1 MAFSIFGK
9 TIGFSRKTESKP
21 AAGKG
26 PAASP
31 PQRPSAS
38 PPEDPRSE
46 LDFISYSPP
55 PRSQLPGP
63 EVRSAARAA
72 EPKASA
78 PSAAAP
84 AASERA
90 ASIIEDTVILFAN
103 GQVEQAFATLSRSV
117 REESLGGLA
126 LQGWLMLFDLYQH
139 LGMAAEFEVHALK
152 FSGRFERSPPT
163 WLEPPEHRDAA
174 LDPTDIGS
182 FTLSGVLSKESAP
195 ELEKLRS
202 TAVARPAVRVE
213 CGELESLDGPG
224 CRLLRDALL
233 SLRASGKE
241 VLLSGEAKL
250 LRLLENACR
259 PKRIETDRAV
269 WALLLEIYRIL
280 DFKDKFEE
288 AAVNYAVTFEVSPP
302 SWESKPE
309 AEAKRAAPARPLE
322 VADHALA
329 LSGELTGASDDLAR
343 QLRDWAAANN
353 MLVIDISQVRR
364 VDFVTAGLMFK
375 VLSKLS
381 KDGTTIQIRGAS
393 ELIHALFRIMGID
406 KVARIIP
413 RK

>member
-1 MAFSIFGK
+1 MVFSIFGK
-9 TIGFSRKTESKP
+9 TIGFSRKTEDKP
-21 AAGKG
+21 AGRA
-26 PAASP
+26 PAAKPKPAPEKPLDAPKGEELLDFSAYIP
-31 PQRPSAS
+31 PPK
-38 PPEDPRSE
+38 SE
-46 LDFISYSPP
+46 LP
-55 PRSQLPGP
+55 
-63 EVRSAARAA
+63 AAVAP
-72 EPKASA
+72 EPKAPA
-78 PSAAAP
+78 PSAAAAP
-84 AASERA
+84 VTAASEHA

-103 GQVEQAFATLSRSV
+103 GQVEQALATLSRSV

-139 LGMAAEFEVHALK
+139 LGMAAEFEVLALK
-152 FSGRFERSPPT
+152 FSVRFERSPPT
-163 WLEPPEHRDAA
+163 WLEAREHRDAA
-174 LDPTDIGS
+174 LDPMDIGS
-182 FTLSGVLSKESAP
+182 FALSGVLSKASAL

-202 TAVARPAVRVE
+202 TAVARHAVRVE
-213 CGELESLDGPG
+213 CGKLEGFDGPG
-224 CRLLRDALL
+224 CGLLRDALL
-233 SLRASGKE
+233 AFRAGGKE
-241 VLLSGEAKL
+241 VLLSGEAQL
-250 LRLLENACR
+250 LRLLEDACR

-302 SWESKPE
+302 SWESKPG
-309 AEAKRAAPARPLE
+309 AEAKRAAIAHPLE

-329 LSGELTGASDDLAR
+329 LSGELTGASDELAR

-375 VLSKLS
+375 VLSKLC

-393 ELIHALFRIMGID
+393 ELIHALFRIMGIE